1 MITEEKFAEEYGGY
15 ANFEKGRDALLDAI
29 KERFCAF
36 CGGEEK
42 EAGRIAERQ
51 DFLCGIAY
59 PIADR
64 VFFDSGVSESH
75 DCLDWND
82 DDLAIAIRGFMESVA
97 FDLG

>member
-75 DCLDWND
+75 DCMD
-82 DDLAIAIRGFMESVA
+82 
-97 FDLG
+97 